1 MPAKAGLY
9 ECLLTERLRA
19 ALSDYKT
26 KLQKADQDADLL
38 FALLYRQGANAL
50 RQALASVFEER
61 AQEAGA
67 REAKALLERV
77 VSEIKGKPEA
87 FAEPLSVLLSA
98 DEKAPLPGALQW
110 SALERPATTFSET
123 ALFTG
128 TRGEPVLLD
137 ELRRE
142 TLSAERA
149 DWLVSFLKMSGLR
162 PLMDTLEAFAA
173 RGGKL
178 RIVTTTYVGATDPEA
193 VIWLA
198 KLPNAEV
205 YVSYDS
211 KETRHHAKTYL
222 FHRLHGL
229 STAYAGSA
237 NLSHAALSYGLEWT
251 VKVTEASDP
260 VLLERM
266 QTIFASYVTDEARF
280 LRFDPWD
287 PAACDR
293 LFDAIQEARSPRKGE
308 ARLMP
313 GPAALGLRIEPYPFQ
328 RTILEKLEAA
338 RTLRG
343 ETRSLVVAAT
353 GTGKTMIAA
362 FDYRRQVE
370 KAKGAPVRLLFVAHR
385 EEILIQALSA
395 FRFVMGDMNFGELY
409 TGRFTPKA
417 HQHVFMSVQTANSQS
432 AASRYPADYFD
443 YIVVDEFHHAEAQS
457 YQALLDHFEPKF
469 LLGLTATPY
478 RGDGRDVL
486 SRFNGHITAELSLG
500 DAIDRQLLVPFE
512 YLMVTD
518 PVALESVRWRK
529 GDYDA
534 GELERLY
541 TEGQSARIRDAALIG
556 AINRYLPN
564 LSDVRGLIF
573 CVGRAHAA
581 HITAL
586 LKAHNIQAETI
597 DGTTEKTVRRTAP
610 DRLRKGEV
618 RFLTTVD
625 VYNEGVDIPEVNTV
639 LFLRPTASPTI
650 FLQQLGRGL
659 RLAEGKLRLT
669 VLDFVGQMR
678 KEFSFA
684 PKLSL
689 LMREKNVD
697 LKSFVEA
704 PDASLLP
711 LGCTITLERQAM
723 EAVLSNLKQRRSGTA
738 ALLENLR
745 AWAAD
750 APEPLQF
757 ADFLAA
763 RRFPAIDWPQLVKG
777 LVPDQPALYFEDVL
791 AIALPQPAEDAER
804 AERAEQVQPAEPVQP
819 AEHGGFSILKPAK
832 PFDFSTAQFRRLF
845 RKNGRRSLEGLLQ
858 DLENRAAFD
867 AMTPWSRA
875 NWVMFAYTLFDQ
887 GVRDLGGNDAAAR
900 FLYEALIGNAP
911 LCARIESVLTAL
923 HAEIDF
929 VSPPAHVPD
938 NVPIELHAL
947 YSSHEAAAAFGF
959 AGAHSFREGIATIR
973 EHNADLFFVTIDKAE
988 KQFALA
994 HRYEDYAMNAN
1005 YFHWQ
1010 SQAKTREESE
1020 KGRRYKRVDYG
1031 NAAAPQ
1037 AHLFVREKKEAA
1049 GVAQPFVYL
1058 GRLRFVSSTGE
1069 CPMSI
1074 VWALETPIPARWLDA
1089 FTR

>member
-1 MPAKAGLY
+1 M
-9 ECLLTERLRA
+9 
-19 ALSDYKT
+19 
-26 KLQKADQDADLL
+26 
-38 FALLYRQGANAL
+38 
-50 RQALASVFEER
+50 
-61 AQEAGA
+61 
-67 REAKALLERV
+67 
-77 VSEIKGKPEA
+77 
-87 FAEPLSVLLSA
+87 
-98 DEKAPLPGALQW
+98 
-110 SALERPATTFSET
+110 
-123 ALFTG
+123 
-128 TRGEPVLLD
+128 
-137 ELRRE
+137 
-142 TLSAERA
+142 
-149 DWLVSFLKMSGLR
+149 
-162 PLMDTLEAFAA
+162 
-173 RGGKL
+173 
-178 RIVTTTYVGATDPEA
+178 
-193 VIWLA
+193 
-198 KLPNAEV
+198 
-205 YVSYDS
+205 
-211 KETRHHAKTYL
+211 
-222 FHRLHGL
+222 
-229 STAYAGSA
+229 
-237 NLSHAALSYGLEWT
+237 
-251 VKVTEASDP
+251 
-260 VLLERM
+260 
-266 QTIFASYVTDEARF
+266 
-280 LRFDPWD
+280 
-287 PAACDR
+287 
-293 LFDAIQEARSPRKGE
+293 
-308 ARLMP
+308 
-313 GPAALGLRIEPYPFQ
+313 
-328 RTILEKLEAA
+328 
-338 RTLRG
+338 
-343 ETRSLVVAAT
+343 
-353 GTGKTMIAA
+353 
-362 FDYRRQVE
+362 
-370 KAKGAPVRLLFVAHR
+370 
-385 EEILIQALSA
+385 
-395 FRFVMGDMNFGELY
+395 
-409 TGRFTPKA
+409 
-417 HQHVFMSVQTANSQS
+417 
-432 AASRYPADYFD
+432 
-443 YIVVDEFHHAEAQS
+443 
-457 YQALLDHFEPKF
+457 
-469 LLGLTATPY
+469 
-478 RGDGRDVL
+478 
-486 SRFNGHITAELSLG
+486 
-500 DAIDRQLLVPFE
+500 
-512 YLMVTD
+512 
-518 PVALESVRWRK
+518 
-529 GDYDA
+529 
-534 GELERLY
+534 
-541 TEGQSARIRDAALIG
+541 
-556 AINRYLPN
+556 
-564 LSDVRGLIF
+564 
-573 CVGRAHAA
+573 
-581 HITAL
+581 
-586 LKAHNIQAETI
+586 
-597 DGTTEKTVRRTAP
+597 
-610 DRLRKGEV
+610 

-738 ALLENLR
+738 ALLEDLR

-750 APEPLQF
+750 APKPLRF

-763 RRFPAIDWPQLVKG
+763 RRLSANEWPRLVKG
-777 LVPDQPALYFEDVL
+777 IVKGQESLYFEDLL
-791 AIALPQPAEDAER
+791 ALAFPQR
-804 AERAEQVQPAEPVQP
+804 AESS
-819 AEHGGFSILKPAK
+819 GFTILKPAK
-832 PFDFSTAQFRRLF
+832 PFDFSAAQFRRLF

-900 FLYEALIGNAP
+900 FLYEALIGNPP

-929 VSPPAHVPD
+929 VSPTAHVPD